1 MYGVIQSAKGLKSTF
16 NALKRHVANRSRF
29 ADDFDGLT
37 DEDLMEIAQAVY
49 SYVRKQ

>member
-16 NALKRHVANRSRF
+16 KALKRHVANRLKST
-29 ADDFDGLT
+29 DDFDGLT

-49 SYVRKQ
+49 DDVRRR